1 MWCRTGLSAMQR
13 FRVVKHRLQDFEP
26 EDNPVVQAV
35 GARAVNDVFVVGR
48 WIVRAAKCHAAKEHY
63 P

>member
-1 MWCRTGLSAMQR
+1 MQR